1 MDRSWLGWFGVLAL
15 ALAAYAPGFAATGEP
30 AVAPGIVADRPEWP
44 VGARWVYQ
52 LNRSQRVTFE
62 VARRETLDG
71 LLHHV
76 LRRTLGGIVSEDY
89 YTADLHYR
97 MTKRTPDGTT
107 VGQVDPPTR
116 AYVWPLEIGKRWKQ
130 LFRMFGRRVR
140 DGKETGT
147 FEWETEPR
155 SRTYEVRGVE
165 PVTVPAGTFRAFRIL
180 IREENW
186 NGEEE
191 SQLWYA
197 PEVRRYV
204 KAVRG
209 GAFPNE
215 QVLLEYVLPAS
226 AAIEGGN
233 GNTPT
238 EPAPA
243 ARPR

>member
-1 MDRSWLGWFGVLAL
+1 MDRSWFGVFGVLAL
-15 ALAAYAPGFAATGEP
+15 AFALHAPAFAATGEP
-30 AVAPGIVADRPEWP
+30 AAPAAVVADRPEWP
-44 VGARWVYQ
+44 IGARWVYQ
-52 LNRSQRVTFE
+52 LNRSQRVIFE

-71 LLHHV
+71 FLHYV
-76 LRRTLGGIVSEDY
+76 LRRTLGGVVSEDY
-89 YTADLHYR
+89 YTADLQYR

-107 VGQVDPPTR
+107 VGQVDPPTK
-116 AYVWPLEIGKRWKQ
+116 AYFWPLEIGKRWQQ

-147 FEWETEPR
+147 FEWESEQR
-155 SRTYEVRGVE
+155 SRVYEVRGVE
-165 PVTVPAGTFRAFRIL
+165 RVTVPAGTFRAFRIV

-204 KAVRG
+204 KATRG

-215 QVLLEYVLPAS
+215 QILLEYVLPAT
-226 AAIEGGN
+226 AATEGGN
-233 GNTPT
+233 GNAAP

>member
-1 MDRSWLGWFGVLAL
+1 MRRLWLGSLGIVALVLAVEPP
-15 ALAAYAPGFAATGEP
+15 AFAATVDRP
-30 AVAPGIVADRPEWP
+30 APAAIVADRPEWP
-44 VGARWVYQ
+44 IGARWVYQ

-62 VARRETLDG
+62 VARREILDG
-71 LLHHV
+71 LSHYV
-76 LRRTLGGIVSEDY
+76 LRRTLGGVVSEDY

-97 MTKRTPDGTT
+97 MTRRTSDGATT
-107 VGQVDPPTR
+107 GQVDPPTR
-116 AYVWPLEIGKRWKQ
+116 AYFWPLEIGKRWQQ

-147 FEWETEPR
+147 FEWETEAR
-155 SRTYEVRGVE
+155 SRAYEVRGIE
-165 PVTVPAGTFRAFRIL
+165 QVTVPAGTFRAFRIV

-191 SQLWYA
+191 SHLWYA

-204 KAVRG
+204 KAIRG

-215 QVLLEYVLPAS
+215 QVLLEYALPAS
-226 AAIEGGN
+226 AATEGGN
-233 GNTPT
+233 ANAAT

-243 ARPR
+243 ARTR